1 MGKVADTTVGPI
13 GAVGRHENEHSMF
26 TGIVQEI
33 GQIASL
39 RGALLSVRGSKVLHL
54 LKEGDSI
61 AVDGACLT
69 VVGFDAATFSVQV
82 SPETFRRT
90 TLGKRAAGDRVNL
103 ERAMAV
109 GDRFDGHFVQGH
121 VDGVG
126 LVTNVVPE
134 GEFQRWTFQAPEAV
148 AKFLAPKGA
157 VAIDG
162 ISLTVIDPQAD
173 SFEVAIIPATV
184 EKTTLQHKKP
194 GDAVNMEADIIGKQI
209 YHYLHREAESGITME
224 ALKRYGFA

>member
-1 MGKVADTTVGPI
+1 
-13 GAVGRHENEHSMF
+13 MF
-26 TGIVQEI
+26 TGIIQEV

-39 RGALLSVRGSKVLHL
+39 RGATVTVRGSKVLDRV
-54 LKEGDSI
+54 KEGDSI

-69 VVGFDAATFSVQV
+69 VVSFDADSFTVQV
-82 SPETFRRT
+82 SPETFRCT
-90 TLGKRAAGDRVNL
+90 TLGKRVAGDRVNL

-126 LVTNVVPE
+126 HVTKVLPE
-134 GEFQRWTFQAPEAV
+134 GDFQRWTFQAPEAV

-162 ISLTVIDPQAD
+162 ISLTVIDPQPD
-173 SFEVAIIPATV
+173 SFEVAIIPSTL
-184 EKTTLQHKKP
+184 EKTTLHRKKP
-194 GDAVNMEADIIGKQI
+194 GDPVNMEADIIGKQI
-209 YHYLHREAESGITME
+209 YHYLHRQAESGITME